1 MSIKQAAHTFK
12 LLLLGDPA
20 VGKTALVQRFVH
32 AKFRKDY
39 VLTIGMEPYVKNVTI
54 KKKLLCLHLFD
65 IAGSARFSKL
75 RTMFYRG
82 ARGALITFD
91 LTRRETFENIP
102 AWIEDAREQV
112 KGPTFYILVGNKN
125 DLTGDREVKK
135 AEGLEM
141 AKKHNFIQYIETSA
155 LTGKGVEDAFN
166 NIATHLL
173 SVEAKKQKGKKR

>member
-1 MSIKQAAHTFK
+1 M
-12 LLLLGDPA
+12 
-20 VGKTALVQRFVH
+20 GKTALVQRFVH

-82 ARGALITFD
+82 ARAALITFD
-91 LTRRETFENIP
+91 LTRRDTFENVP
-102 AWIEDAREQV
+102 LWIEDARQQV
-112 KGPTFYILVGNKN
+112 PNQYFILVGNKN
-125 DLTGDREVKK
+125 DLVEDRKVGKD
-135 AEGLEM
+135 EGIEM

-155 LTGKGVEDAFN
+155 LTGKGVEDAFTN
-166 NIATHLL
+166 MTTHLL
-173 SVEAKKQKGKKR
+173 SVEDKKKKGKKRR